1 MTYSPKAFQI
11 ATLGTSQIGKF
22 VSTHGTTGDVIIPDN
37 DKFSFGTGSDASI
50 YFDATNLVIADENI
64 PVQIGHASNTVTIAG
79 NLTVNGTTTTVNSTT
94 LTIDDKLIELAHSPS
109 GSEGADTDIDGGGI
123 ILKSS
128 DSDKSITWVNST
140 DSWTFNQGLDVSD
153 LNILNVGDIDCDS
166 ISIADAAV
174 GLNIAFGGNTTKNKI
189 TLTDNLADALNITEG
204 SNSYMK
210 FITTNSSESITFGV
224 DDTGVDV
231 RIFSATADEGV
242 LYDASAD
249 ELVLLLTTKLK
260 FHDAGGDEEIFA
272 SANGHLEVNAGTTL
286 DMTAPT
292 VDINAS
298 TGVTIDTDTVTIASA
313 NSTDPVM
320 ILKNTNTDAN
330 GARLRFVKDA
340 GEAGAA
346 SDISGLIEFYADDA
360 NQDQVLFAKVEAA
373 VAVHTNGQEGG
384 KLTLGVASHD
394 GEMNSGLIL
403 TDGSAEDEIDV
414 TVGNGTAS
422 VTTVAGNLTVTGD
435 VTISGDDLT
444 MGTNTDKFILVADG
458 TNFNSVESTGDVI
471 ISNDGSS
478 AIQANAVDGTHIAL
492 GSDEQGDIMYY
503 DGTNWARLVHGT
515 SGQFLKTQGD
525 GANPVWAAA
534 TVSGLAAD
542 DISVGD
548 AAVTIS
554 TSSGNITIDATANDS
569 DIIFKG
575 TDNTSDITMLTL
587 DGSEAG
593 AATFNSTVTA
603 TTSVKA
609 TTVFVVGVEN
619 ASSSGAISKG
629 FTDVDASGDNY
640 TMTLPTGASGSIG
653 NMYTI
658 KKVDSGTN
666 TVTVTTATNDKIDG
680 GDSLILYH
688 QNESVTVV
696 YAATNKYYV
705 M

>member
-1 MTYSPKAFQI
+1 MSYSPKAFEI
-11 ATLGTSQIGKF
+11 TTLGTSQIGKF
-22 VSTHGTTGDVIIPDN
+22 ISTHGTTGDVIIPDD

-64 PVQIGHASNTVTIAG
+64 PVQIGHSSSTVTIAG
-79 NLTVNGTTTTVNSTT
+79 NLTINGTTTTVNSTT

-140 DSWTFNQGLDVSD
+140 DSWTFDQGIDVSD
-153 LNILNVGDIDCDS
+153 LNIINVGDIDCDS

-174 GLNIAFGGNTTKNKI
+174 GLNIAFGGNTTTNKI

-210 FITTNSSESITFGV
+210 FITTNSTESITFGV

-231 RIFSATADEGV
+231 RLFSATASEGV
-242 LYDASAD
+242 LYDASED
-249 ELVLLLTTKLK
+249 ELALLLTTKLK
-260 FHDAGGDEEIFA
+260 FHDVGGDEEIFA
-272 SANGHLEVNAGTTL
+272 SANGHLEINAGTTL
-286 DMTAPT
+286 DITAPT

-298 TGVTIDTDTVTIASA
+298 TGVTIDTDTVTVASA

-360 NQDQVLFAKVEAA
+360 SQDQVLFAKVEAA

-458 TNFNSVESTGDVI
+458 TNFNSVLSTGDVI

-478 AIQANAVDGTHIAL
+478 AIQANVVDGTHIAL

-515 SGQFLKTQGD
+515 DGQFLKTQGD
-525 GANPVWAAA
+525 SANPVWAAA
-534 TVSGLAAD
+534 TVSSLACD
-542 DISVGD
+542 DLSVGD
-548 AAVTIS
+548 AAVTVS
-554 TSSGNITIDATANDS
+554 TSVGNITIETQATDT
-569 DIIFKG
+569 DIIFNVDDG
-575 TDNTSDITMLTL
+575 GSQITALTL
-587 DGSEAG
+587 DGSDDG
-593 AATFNSTVTA
+593 AAIFKSTIKGTVFKPAVEVVSSANVTVSKGHTAITTAGSNRTA
-603 TTSVKA
+603 TMPEA
-609 TTVFVVGVEN
+609 TAALVG
-619 ASSSGAISKG
+619 A
-629 FTDVDASGDNY
+629 T
-640 TMTLPTGASGSIG
+640 
-653 NMYTI
+653 YTI
-658 KKVDSGTN
+658 KKVDSGSGN
-666 TVTVTTATNDKIDG
+666 ISVTAEGDGLIDG
-680 GDSLILYH
+680 GATVVLYH
-688 QNESVTVV
+688 QFESVTVV
-696 YAATNKYYV
+696 CRAADV
-705 M
+705 WDIV

>member
-1 MTYSPKAFQI
+1 MSYSPKAFEI
-11 ATLGTSQIGKF
+11 TTLGTSQIGKF
-22 VSTHGTTGDVIIPDN
+22 ISTHGTTGDVIIPDD

-64 PVQIGHASNTVTIAG
+64 PVQIGHSSSTVTIAG
-79 NLTVNGTTTTVNSTT
+79 NLTINGTTTTVNSTT

-140 DSWTFNQGLDVSD
+140 DSWTFDQGIDVSD
-153 LNILNVGDIDCDS
+153 LNIINVGDIDCDS

-174 GLNIAFGGNTTKNKI
+174 GLNIAFGGNTGTNKI

-210 FITTNSSESITFGV
+210 FITADSGFPTVTFGV

-231 RIFSATADEGV
+231 RLYSATASEGV
-242 LYDASAD
+242 LYDASED
-249 ELVLLLTTKLK
+249 ELALLLTTKLK
-260 FHDAGGDEEIFA
+260 FHDVGGDEEIFA
-272 SANGHLEVNAGTTL
+272 SANGHLEINAGTTL
-286 DMTAPT
+286 DITAPT

-298 TGVTIDTDTVTIASA
+298 TGVTIDTDTVTVASA

-360 NQDQVLFAKVEAA
+360 SQDQVLFAKVEAA

-458 TNFNSVESTGDVI
+458 TNFNSVLSTGDVI

-478 AIQANAVDGTHIAL
+478 AIQANVVDGTHIAL

-515 SGQFLKTQGD
+515 DGQFLKTQGD
-525 GANPVWAAA
+525 SANPVWAAA
-534 TVSGLAAD
+534 TVSSLACD
-542 DISVGD
+542 DLSVGD
-548 AAVTIS
+548 AAVTVS
-554 TSSGNITIDATANDS
+554 TSVGNITIETQANDT
-569 DIIFKG
+569 DIIFNVDDG
-575 TDNTSDITMLTL
+575 GSQITALTL
-587 DGSEAG
+587 DGSDDG
-593 AATFNSTVTA
+593 AAIFKSTIKGTVFKPAVEVVSSANVTVSKGHTAITTAGSNRTA
-603 TTSVKA
+603 TMPEA
-609 TTVFVVGVEN
+609 TAALVG
-619 ASSSGAISKG
+619 A
-629 FTDVDASGDNY
+629 T
-640 TMTLPTGASGSIG
+640 
-653 NMYTI
+653 YTI
-658 KKVDSGTN
+658 KKVDSGSGN
-666 TVTVTTATNDKIDG
+666 ISVTAEGDGLIDG
-680 GDSLILYH
+680 GATVVLYH
-688 QNESVTVV
+688 QFESVTVV
-696 YAATNKYYV
+696 CRAADV
-705 M
+705 WDIV

>member
-1 MTYSPKAFQI
+1 MSYSPKAFEI
-11 ATLGTSQIGKF
+11 TTLGTSQIGKF
-22 VSTHGTTGDVIIPDN
+22 ISTHGTTGDVIIPDD

-64 PVQIGHASNTVTIAG
+64 PVQIGHSSSTVTIAG
-79 NLTVNGTTTTVNSTT
+79 NLTINGTTTTVNSTT

-140 DSWTFNQGLDVSD
+140 DSWTFDQGIDVSD
-153 LNILNVGDIDCDS
+153 LNIINVGDIDCDS

-174 GLNIAFGGNTTKNKI
+174 GLNIAFGGNTGTNKI

-210 FITTNSSESITFGV
+210 FITADSGFPTVTFGV

-231 RIFSATADEGV
+231 RLYSATASEGV
-242 LYDASAD
+242 LYDASED
-249 ELVLLLTTKLK
+249 ELALLLTTKLK
-260 FHDAGGDEEIFA
+260 FHDVGGDEEIFA
-272 SANGHLEVNAGTTL
+272 SANGHLEINAGTTL
-286 DMTAPT
+286 DITAPT

-298 TGVTIDTDTVTIASA
+298 TGVTIDTDTVTVASA

-360 NQDQVLFAKVEAA
+360 SQDQVLFAKVEAA

-458 TNFNSVESTGDVI
+458 TNFNSVLSTGDVI

-478 AIQANAVDGTHIAL
+478 AIQANVVDGTHIAL

-515 SGQFLKTQGD
+515 DGQFLKTQGD
-525 GANPVWAAA
+525 SANPVWAAA
-534 TVSGLAAD
+534 TVSSLACD
-542 DISVGD
+542 DLSVGD
-548 AAVTIS
+548 AAVTVS
-554 TSSGNITIDATANDS
+554 TSVGNITIETQATDT
-569 DIIFKG
+569 DIIFNVDDG
-575 TDNTSDITMLTL
+575 GSQITALTL
-587 DGSEAG
+587 DGSDDG
-593 AATFNSTVTA
+593 AAIFKSTIKGTVFKPAVEVVSSANVTVSKGHTAITTAGSNRTA
-603 TTSVKA
+603 TMPEA
-609 TTVFVVGVEN
+609 TAALVG
-619 ASSSGAISKG
+619 A
-629 FTDVDASGDNY
+629 T
-640 TMTLPTGASGSIG
+640 
-653 NMYTI
+653 YTI
-658 KKVDSGTN
+658 KKVDSGSGN
-666 TVTVTTATNDKIDG
+666 ISVTAEGDGLIDG
-680 GDSLILYH
+680 GATVVLYH
-688 QNESVTVV
+688 QFESVTVV
-696 YAATNKYYV
+696 CRAADV
-705 M
+705 WDIV

>member
-64 PVQIGHASNTVTIAG
+64 PVQIGHSSSTVTIAG
-79 NLTVNGTTTTVNSTT
+79 NLTINGTTTTVNSTT

-140 DSWTFNQGLDVSD
+140 DSWTFDQGIDVSD
-153 LNILNVGDIDCDS
+153 LNIINVGDIDCDS

>member
-1 MTYSPKAFQI
+1 MSYSPKAFEI
-11 ATLGTSQIGKF
+11 TTLGTSQIGKF
-22 VSTHGTTGDVIIPDN
+22 ISTHGTTGDVIIPDD

-64 PVQIGHASNTVTIAG
+64 PVQIGHSSSTVTIAG
-79 NLTVNGTTTTVNSTT
+79 NLTINGTTTTVNSTT

-140 DSWTFNQGLDVSD
+140 DSWTFDQGIDVSD
-153 LNILNVGDIDCDS
+153 LNIINVGDIDCDS

-174 GLNIAFGGNTTKNKI
+174 GLNIAFGGNTGTNKI

-210 FITTNSSESITFGV
+210 FITADSGFPTVTFGV

-231 RIFSATADEGV
+231 RLYSATASEGV
-242 LYDASAD
+242 LYDASED
-249 ELVLLLTTKLK
+249 ELALLLTTKLK
-260 FHDAGGDEEIFA
+260 FHDVGGDEEIFA
-272 SANGHLEVNAGTTL
+272 SANGHLEINAGTTL
-286 DMTAPT
+286 DITAPT

-298 TGVTIDTDTVTIASA
+298 TGVTIDTDTVTVASA

-360 NQDQVLFAKVEAA
+360 SQDQVLFAKVEAA

-458 TNFNSVESTGDVI
+458 TNFNSVLSTGDVI

-478 AIQANAVDGTHIAL
+478 AIQANVVDGTHIAL

-503 DGTNWARLVHGT
+503 DGTNWARLVHGAD
-515 SGQFLKTQGD
+515 GQFLKTQGD
-525 GANPVWAAA
+525 SANPVWAAA
-534 TVSGLAAD
+534 TVSSLACD
-542 DISVGD
+542 DLSVGD
-548 AAVTIS
+548 AAVTVS
-554 TSSGNITIDATANDS
+554 TSVGNITIETQATDT
-569 DIIFKG
+569 DIIFNVDDG
-575 TDNTSDITMLTL
+575 GSQITALTL
-587 DGSEAG
+587 DGSDDG
-593 AATFNSTVTA
+593 AAIFKSTIKGTVFKPAVEVVSSANVTVSKGHTAITTAGSNRTA
-603 TTSVKA
+603 TMPEA
-609 TTVFVVGVEN
+609 TAALVG
-619 ASSSGAISKG
+619 A
-629 FTDVDASGDNY
+629 T
-640 TMTLPTGASGSIG
+640 
-653 NMYTI
+653 YTI
-658 KKVDSGTN
+658 KKVDSGSGN
-666 TVTVTTATNDKIDG
+666 ISVTAEGDGLIDG
-680 GDSLILYH
+680 GATVVLYH
-688 QNESVTVV
+688 QFESVTVV
-696 YAATNKYYV
+696 CRAADV
-705 M
+705 WDIV

>member
-1 MTYSPKAFQI
+1 MSYSPKAFEI
-11 ATLGTSQIGKF
+11 TTLGTSQIGKF
-22 VSTHGTTGDVIIPDN
+22 ISTHGTTGDVIIPDD

-64 PVQIGHASNTVTIAG
+64 PVQIGHSSSTVTIAG
-79 NLTVNGTTTTVNSTT
+79 NLTINGTTTTVNSTT

-140 DSWTFNQGLDVSD
+140 DSWTFDQGIDVSD
-153 LNILNVGDIDCDS
+153 LNIINVGDIDCDS

-174 GLNIAFGGNTTKNKI
+174 GLNIAFGGNTGTNKI

-210 FITTNSSESITFGV
+210 FITADSGFPTVTFGV

-231 RIFSATADEGV
+231 RLYSATASEGV
-242 LYDASAD
+242 LYDASED
-249 ELVLLLTTKLK
+249 ELALLLTTKLK
-260 FHDAGGDEEIFA
+260 FHDVGGDEEIFA
-272 SANGHLEVNAGTTL
+272 SANGHLEINAGTTL
-286 DMTAPT
+286 DITAPT

-298 TGVTIDTDTVTIASA
+298 TGVTIDTDTVTVASA

-360 NQDQVLFAKVEAA
+360 SQDQVLFAKVEAA

-458 TNFNSVESTGDVI
+458 TNFNSVLSTGDVI

-478 AIQANAVDGTHIAL
+478 AIQANVVDGTHIAL

-515 SGQFLKTQGD
+515 DGQFLKTQGD
-525 GANPVWAAA
+525 SANPVWAAA
-534 TVSGLAAD
+534 TVSSLACD
-542 DISVGD
+542 DLSVGD
-548 AAVTIS
+548 AAVTVS
-554 TSSGNITIDATANDS
+554 TSVGNITIETQATDT
-569 DIIFKG
+569 DIIFNVDDG
-575 TDNTSDITMLTL
+575 GSQITALTL
-587 DGSEAG
+587 DGSDDG
-593 AATFNSTVTA
+593 AAIFKSTIKGTVFKPAVEVISSANVTVSNGYTAITTAGSNRTA
-603 TTSVKA
+603 TMPEA
-609 TTVFVVGVEN
+609 TAALVG
-619 ASSSGAISKG
+619 A
-629 FTDVDASGDNY
+629 T
-640 TMTLPTGASGSIG
+640 
-653 NMYTI
+653 YTI
-658 KKVDSGTN
+658 KKVDSGSGN
-666 TVTVTTATNDKIDG
+666 ISVTAEGDGLIDG
-680 GDSLILYH
+680 GATVVLYH
-688 QNESVTVV
+688 QFESVTVV
-696 YAATNKYYV
+696 CRAADV
-705 M
+705 WDIV